1 MSSYPVWMP
10 GWESYIWG
18 HIRGS
23 MASSFSIID
32 SGVFEPCN
40 LPNLDI
46 VDGVIVGSGVFEYK
60 RILIEKYQDQKV
72 IIDEN
77 EYPLA
82 GAIAQLSIKRL
93 DKNFNLKN
101 AAPIY
106 IRNNVAKTIS
116 ERKIDLK
123 AKERKL

>member
-1 MSSYPVWMP
+1 MGAYKRINGELV
-10 GWESYIWG
+10 
-18 HIRGS
+18 
-23 MASSFSIID
+23 SIID
-32 SGVFEPCN
+32 SGVFKPCD

-46 VDGVIVGSGVFEYK
+46 LNGVIVGSGVFEYK
-60 RILIEKYQDQKV
+60 KILIEKYQDQKV

-82 GAIAQLSIKRL
+82 AAIAQLSIKRL

-123 AKERKL
+123 AKERKI